1 MKSVPMSDLSDPCLP
16 RQRSNPPRRD
26 SEGGYV
32 IATTA
37 LLLIP
42 LMIFA
47 AFATDV
53 GGWYVR
59 SQEVQRA
66 SDAAALA
73 AVVWMPDIDA
83 AERAAVEVAAL
94 NGFPDQT
101 PAGVDNDPLNLTD
114 LSDFDDPDA
123 PLPQVKVTPL
133 GGQQV
138 MVEIRAEGDI
148 YFGGVAGVD
157 EIDITRFASAEYVLP
172 VPMGNPTSA
181 IGTGDIDIGGQ
192 QMYWLNA
199 HADCFG
205 ATAGDLLNSAN
216 LGSVNNGSGGGAENH
231 FDGNSPS
238 GCAPNGSNPSQEPR
252 GYTYVIDKPPG
263 VQVTVQAHHV
273 GRCKRPWWEGTSR
286 GEQHGGNTPALDFTL
301 YAADNTPLLDLDNLV
316 PANVVGATQL
326 GGGRRSDPAN
336 ESSGPDCPVF
346 RSNLNPLYDPGA
358 DGDNVGVDD
367 EYWAP
372 DAGEYI
378 DPNWQSVFTIP
389 AAATPGRWF
398 LTVATPP
405 GSTGHKNLYSLRLL
419 GSNFPSGAEVCS
431 TLIPSSVTSGICPTI
446 TALDRFGIYIGENTA
461 RPDLSPSAASFYF
474 AEVEEIHAGKTME
487 INLWDAAEGSDF
499 LQFIDPQGDAVEFRY
514 RTTNIAGGAASGWT
528 NVSGTCPTN
537 VEGNGQPCLDVNGGG
552 FASEFLIIEIELPN
566 NYSCNT
572 TDCWWRVRYG
582 SLPGG
587 QVDDSTTW
595 SVRIVGDPVR
605 LIE

>member
-1 MKSVPMSDLSDPCLP
+1 MNVEHVTSVRASF
-16 RQRSNPPRRD
+16 RARREE
-26 SEGGYV
+26 SGYV

-37 LLLIP
+37 LLLVP

-59 SQEVQRA
+59 SQEIQRA
-66 SDAAALA
+66 ADAASLA
-73 AVVWMPDIDA
+73 AVVWMPDLAA

-101 PAGVDNDPLNLTD
+101 PAGVDNDPNNLTD

-123 PLPQVKVTPL
+123 PLPQVKVTPI

-157 EIDITRFASAEYVLP
+157 EIAITRFASAEYVLP

-216 LGSVNNGSGGGAENH
+216 LNGGSGGSTASFNGA
-231 FDGNSPS
+231 SPS
-238 GCAPNGSNPSQEPR
+238 GCAPTGSNPHQEPR
-252 GYTYVIDKPPG
+252 GYTYVVDKPANVG
-263 VQVTVQAHHV
+263 VSIQVHHA
-273 GRCKRPWWEGTSR
+273 GRCKRPWWENTGR
-286 GEQHGGNTPALDFTL
+286 GESHGSNTPALDFTL
-301 YAADNTPLLDLDNLV
+301 YAADSTPLLDSDNLV
-316 PANVVGATQL
+316 PGNIFASAEV
-326 GGGRRSDPAN
+326 GGGPSNSTAN
-336 ESSGPDCPVF
+336 QSTGPDCPVY
-346 RSNLNPLYDPGA
+346 RSNLNPAYDPGA
-358 DGDNVGVDD
+358 DGNNTGTDD
-367 EYWAP
+367 EYWAQ
-372 DAGEYI
+372 DAGEYV
-378 DPNWQSVFTIP
+378 DPNWQTVFTIP
-389 AAATPGRWF
+389 ATATPGRWF

-419 GSNFPSGAEVCS
+419 GSNFPAGNEVCS
-431 TLIPSSVTSGICPTI
+431 TLIPSSVTTGTCPTI
-446 TALDRFGIYIGENTA
+446 TALDRFGIYIGENTP
-461 RPDLSPSAASFYF
+461 RPDLSPGAASFFF
-474 AEVEEIHAGKTME
+474 AEVEEVHGGKTME

-499 LQFIDPQGDAVEFRY
+499 LQFVNPQGVAVPFRY
-514 RTTNIAGGAASGWT
+514 RSTDIAGNPVVGWT
-528 NVSGTCPTN
+528 DVTGTCPGRPD
-537 VEGNGQPCLDVNGGG
+537 GNGQPCLPVSGASP
-552 FASEFLIIEIELPN
+552 FASRFLIIVVPLAT
-566 NYSCNT
+566 NYACDGS
-572 TDCWWRVRYG
+572 DCWWQVRYG

-587 QVDDSTTW
+587 AVDDSTTW
-595 SVRIVGDPVR
+595 SVRIIGDPVR
-605 LIE
+605 LNE